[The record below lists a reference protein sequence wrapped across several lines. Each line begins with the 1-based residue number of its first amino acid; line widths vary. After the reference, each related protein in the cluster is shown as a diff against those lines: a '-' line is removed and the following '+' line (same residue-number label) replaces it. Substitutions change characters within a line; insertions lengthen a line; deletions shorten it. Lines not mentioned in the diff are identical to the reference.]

1 MSASTDIGQALETLQ
16 RRVEAL
22 EEENARLRHPAPVR
36 PAPPAGSSRRQVLL
50 GGAGI
55 LGAVMGGQL
64 LGRAEPSYAA
74 AIATE
79 PNVAQRYLGLRTT
92 VTPLRSRGA
101 LWATHEWDL
110 GEHFAGAQPPVVV
123 ATAWDDQLEH
133 DMASFCVCAVQVHGT
148 PGAYRAVIMVRN
160 ISPFATEVVVNAL
173 ALGD

>member
-36 PAPPAGSSRRQVLL
+36 PSTQTGSSRRQVLI

-55 LGAVMGGQL
+55 LGAIMGGQL

-74 AIATE
+74 AAE
-79 PNVAQRYLGLRTT
+79 PNEAQKYLGLRAT

-110 GEHFAGAQPPVVV
+110 GAHFAGAQPPVVV
-123 ATAWDDQLEH
+123 ATAWDDQLDQ

-160 ISPFATEVVVNAL
+160 ISPFATDVVVNAL